1 MLDQPIL
8 RRPWVWI
15 VAALVLGLLG
25 YRVLH
30 RSGGDSASSTG
41 AGAGGARASVP
52 VLVSQAK
59 LGDLNRYLTA
69 LGTVTAFN
77 TATVK
82 TRVDGQIMQVY
93 FTEGQFV
100 HKDDL
105 LLLIDPRPYEVQL
118 KQAEGQLAKDNA
130 TLKDAELD
138 LARDQDLFRQNVIAK
153 QQLDL
158 QVSTA
163 DQSKGAVVAD
173 EANVDSAKLQ
183 LTYCHIVAPFNGR
196 IGLRIVDPGNIVHA
210 TDPTGLAVITQVE
223 PIAVLFN
230 IAEDDLPRVLSDVRA
245 QGSLPVEA
253 YDRGLTTKLADGT
266 LLTADNQIDTTTGT
280 IRLKASFPNTDHSL
294 FPNQFVNVKLLVDTL
309 HNAVLV
315 PTASV
320 QNSQTGSFV
329 YVVKSDKT
337 VDARK
342 IAEAGAEGD
351 QTAIQSGVRPGELV
365 VVEGLDRLQPG
376 THVTVASANMKNA
389 Q

>member
-8 RRPWVWI
+8 RRRWVWI

-41 AGAGGARASVP
+41 AGAGGARVSVP

-77 TATVK
+77 TATVR

-183 LTYCHIVAPFNGR
+183 LTYCHIIAPFNGR

-210 TDPTGLAVITQVE
+210 TDATGLAVITQVE